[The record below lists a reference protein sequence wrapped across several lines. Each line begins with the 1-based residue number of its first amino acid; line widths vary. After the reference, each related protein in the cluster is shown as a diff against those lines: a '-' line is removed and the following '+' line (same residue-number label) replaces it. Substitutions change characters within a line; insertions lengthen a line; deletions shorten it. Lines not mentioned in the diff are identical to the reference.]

1 MDYQAQYLKKRISLD
16 EAVSLIRSG
25 HRIVVSPGATE
36 PKGIFELLPQIA
48 DRVQDVTLF
57 TMLSVTMYDI
67 YREEK
72 YRDIFRIE
80 SAFYS
85 KPIRFAHKLAKAAF
99 VPAHL
104 RNVGAILCGKRTDIQ
119 FVEVSPMDR
128 HGFFTMGPD
137 GGVYQKDVLS
147 TAKQVVAVVNPLCP
161 RTFGDS
167 VVHISEVD
175 FVCEH
180 AHMIGTLPDSEPTEE
195 ENRIADYIAELID
208 DGSTIQLGIGG
219 IPNAV
224 ADKLANKRDLGI
236 HTEMMNDAIL
246 KLVESGVVTGK
257 NKTLHPQKIVTCFT
271 LGSQKLYDFIDNNPS
286 VLHFRC
292 SYTNNP
298 SVIAQNCN
306 MVSVNT
312 TLQVDFSGQCASE
325 SIVDEQISGTGG
337 QVETAVGAQLS
348 PGGKSIIAL
357 ESTALVKD
365 RETGE
370 TRRLSKIVPRLSG
383 GTFVT
388 LARTE
393 VDYVVTEYGIA
404 KLKGA
409 TIPDRARMLIGLA
422 HPDFRDELLDQ
433 AKAKKIL

>member
-1 MDYQAQYLKKRISLD
+1 MDYQAQYLKKRISLN
-16 EAVSLIRSG
+16 EAVALIRSG
-25 HRIVVSPGATE
+25 NRIVVSPGATE

-48 DRVQDVTLF
+48 STVRDVTLF
-57 TMLSVTMYDI
+57 TMLSVSMYDI

-72 YRDIFRIE
+72 YRGIFQIE

-85 KPIRFAHKLAKAAF
+85 KPIRFAHKLSNAAF

-104 RNVGAILCGKRTDIQ
+104 RNVGAILRGKQTDIL
-119 FVEVSPMDR
+119 FAEVSPMDR
-128 HGFFTMGPD
+128 HGFFTLGPD

-180 AHMIGTLPDSEPTEE
+180 GHVLGTLPDSEPTEE

-224 ADKLANKRDLGI
+224 AEKLANKRDLGI

-246 KLVESGVVTGK
+246 KLVESGAVTGK
-257 NKTLHPQKIVTCFT
+257 NKTLHPQKIITCFT
-271 LGSQKLYDFIDNNPS
+271 LGSKKLYDFIDDNPS
-286 VLHFRC
+286 VLHYRC

-298 SVIAQNCN
+298 ALIAQNNN
-306 MVSVNT
+306 MISVNT
-312 TLQVDFSGQCASE
+312 TLQVDLSGQCASE

-357 ESTALVKD
+357 ESTAIVPD
-365 RETGE
+365 RETGSVK
-370 TRRLSKIVPRLSG
+370 RISKIVPRFAE
-383 GTFVT
+383 GTFTT

-404 KLKGA
+404 RLKGA
-409 TIPDRARMLIGLA
+409 TIPERARLLINLA

-433 AKAKKIL
+433 AKRSQVL

>member
-1 MDYQAQYLKKRISLD
+1 MEFYAQYQKKKIGIE
-16 EAVSLIRSG
+16 EAVTLIRSG
-25 HRIVVSPGATE
+25 DRIVVSPGGSE
-36 PKGIFELLPQIA
+36 PLGLFQQLPQIA
-48 DRVQDVTLF
+48 DRVRDVTLF
-57 TMLSVTMYDI
+57 TMLSVTMHEI

-72 YRDIFRIE
+72 YRGIFNIE

-85 KPIRFAHKLAKAAF
+85 KPIRFVHKSAGAAF

-104 RNVGAILCGKRTDIQ
+104 RNVGAIMRAKRTDIL

-128 HGFFTMGPD
+128 HGFFSMGPD
-137 GGVYQKDVLS
+137 GGVYQKDLFGV
-147 TAKQVVAVVNPLCP
+147 AKTVVALVNPRCP

-175 FVCEH
+175 YVCESEH
-180 AHMIGTLPDSEPTEE
+180 PLGTLPESESSDE
-195 ENRIADYIAELID
+195 ENRIADFIADLID
-208 DGSTIQLGIGG
+208 DGATVQLGIGG

-224 ADKLANKRDLGI
+224 ADKLINKRDLGV

-246 KLVESGVVTGK
+246 KLVEMGVITGDRK
-257 NKTLHPQKIVTCFT
+257 SLHQQKIVTCFT
-271 LGSQKLYDFIDNNPS
+271 LGSQKLYDFIDDNPS
-286 VLHFRC
+286 VLHYRC

-298 SVIAQNCN
+298 SVIAQNNN

-348 PGGKSIIAL
+348 PGGKSIIAF

-365 RETGE
+365 PETGE
-370 TRRLSKIVPRLSG
+370 MRRLSKIVPQLAG
-383 GTFVT
+383 GTFMT

-404 KLKGA
+404 RLKGA
-409 TIPDRARMLIGLA
+409 TIPERARLLIGLA
-422 HPDFRDELLDQ
+422 HPDFRGELLDQ
-433 AKAKKIL
+433 AKRSLIL

>member
-1 MDYQAQYLKKRISLD
+1 MEYNAQYQQKKIAIE
-16 EAVSLIRSG
+16 EAAALIRTG
-25 HRIVVSPGATE
+25 DRIVVSPGASE
-36 PKGIFELLPQIA
+36 PKGLLEQLPSIA
-48 DRVQDVTLF
+48 DKVRDVTLF
-57 TMLSVTMYDI
+57 TMLSMAMYEI
-67 YREEK
+67 YRDPK
-72 YRDIFRIE
+72 FKGVFQIE

-85 KPIRFAHKLAKAAF
+85 KPIRHAHKIVGTTF
-99 VPAHL
+99 IPAHL
-104 RNVGAILCGKRTDIQ
+104 RNVGPILTEKRTDIL
-119 FVEVSPMDR
+119 FTVVSPMDR
-128 HGFFTMGPD
+128 HGFFSMGPD
-137 GGVYQKDVLS
+137 GGVYQKDVIGA
-147 TAKQVVAVVNPLCP
+147 AKKIVAIVNPNCP

-175 FVCEH
+175 YICESVH
-180 AHMIGTLPDSEPTEE
+180 PLGILPQSEPSEE
-195 ENRIADYIAELID
+195 ETRIADFIADLID
-208 DGSTIQLGIGG
+208 DGATIQLGIGG

-224 ADKLANKRDLGI
+224 ANKLVNKRDLGV

-246 KLVESGVVTGK
+246 KLVEAGAVNGSRK
-257 NKTLHPQKIVTCFT
+257 SLHPQKIVTCFT
-271 LGSQKLYDFIDNNPS
+271 LGSQKLYDFIHDNPS

-298 SVIAQNCN
+298 SVIAQNNN

-337 QVETAVGAQLS
+337 QVETAVGAQLA

-370 TRRLSKIVPRLSG
+370 MKRLSKIVPRLSE

-393 VDYVVTEYGIA
+393 VDYVVTEYGIGR
-404 KLKGA
+404 LKGA
-409 TIPDRARMLIGLA
+409 TISERAKMLIGLA

-433 AKAKKIL
+433 ARRNQIL